1 LRHLDCRFKAN
12 WVGEAL
18 ASNRQ
23 DVAAVVIG
31 RNEGERLELSLLSVQ
46 AAGLPLV
53 YVDSGSSDGS
63 PDVAREIGVPVVEL
77 DPCRPFSAGRGRNEG
92 AQEALRR
99 WPGISYVLFL
109 DGDCILAPDFASAA
123 VATFQEHLECA
134 IVTGHLS
141 ERFPERSIYNRLC
154 AIEWRSPA
162 GEITNMNSLGGI
174 MVVRVSAFLSVC
186 GFNLDAIAG
195 EEPDLGA
202 RLMMAGH
209 TIIKIDAP
217 MATHD
222 AQMLRFG
229 QWWKRAV
236 RGGHA
241 LAHRHALHGRTK
253 LRDGRRELL
262 SDLFWGLALP
272 VACVVLLWPTR
283 GLSLLLLG
291 GYAAFAWRVY
301 RHYRGA
307 GLSSSDAALVSRFI
321 VYGKFAHVLGIFK
334 FWRNRSRGEFR
345 IIEYK

>member
-1 LRHLDCRFKAN
+1 
-12 WVGEAL
+12 VGEAFG
-18 ASNRQ
+18 SNRQ
-23 DVAAVVIG
+23 DIAAVVIG
-31 RNEGERLELSLLSVQ
+31 RNEGERLEPSLLSVQ
-46 AAGLPLV
+46 ATGLPLV

-63 PDVAREIGVPVVEL
+63 PEVASAIGVAVVEL
-77 DPCRPFSAGRGRNEG
+77 DPRTPFSAGRGRNEG
-92 AQEALRR
+92 LQEALRC
-99 WPGISYVLFL
+99 WPATAYVLFL
-109 DGDCILAPDFASAA
+109 DGDCVLAPGFPSAA
-123 VATFQEHLECA
+123 LATFNNHPECV

-162 GEITNMNSLGGI
+162 GQITNMNSLGGI
-174 MVVRVSAFLSVC
+174 MVVRVSAFLSVG
-186 GFNLDAIAG
+186 GFNLEAIAG

-209 TIIKIDAP
+209 TIIKIDEP

-241 LAHRHALHGRTK
+241 LAHRYALHGRTE
-253 LRDGRRELL
+253 LREGRRELL

-272 VACVVLLWPTR
+272 LACLALLWPTR
-283 GLSLLLLG
+283 GWSLLLLG
-291 GYAAFAWRVY
+291 GYAAFGWRVY

-307 GLSSSDAALVSRFI
+307 GLSPSDAALVSRFI